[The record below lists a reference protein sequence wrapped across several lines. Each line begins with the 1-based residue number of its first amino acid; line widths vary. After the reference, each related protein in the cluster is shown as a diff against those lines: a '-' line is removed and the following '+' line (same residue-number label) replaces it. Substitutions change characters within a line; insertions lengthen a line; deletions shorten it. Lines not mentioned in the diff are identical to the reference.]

1 MLVDIGKEAL
11 KRVDR
16 PVRVTNGDGDQAARP
31 GPGLV
36 GVIAIVTLP
45 SPRRQTEQPQVLSVR
60 HTGMPMCL

>member
-1 MLVDIGKEAL
+1 M
-11 KRVDR
+11 DR
-16 PVRVTNGDGDQAARP
+16 PVRARTVFGDQARP